1 MQAMSCL
8 QRSPKILMI
17 DPYEGKASKDT
28 ITFNFIDVEK
38 KIIIDSLN
46 MLNSTAKC
54 FLQAVN
60 FSDRVF
66 LIQREHLSPGKIQKV
81 SVYEYHREIG

>member
-1 MQAMSCL
+1 
-8 QRSPKILMI
+8 MI

-38 KIIIDSLN
+38 KVIVDSLN
-46 MLNSTAKC
+46 MLNSTGRC

-60 FSDRVF
+60 FPDRVF
-66 LIQREHLSPGKIQKV
+66 LIQREHLTPGKT
-81 SVYEYHREIG
+81 